1 VAGDDDKVD
10 WTEVEAWV
18 TKYGEDSAENYI
30 KEHYKALGYASQ
42 SAALAGWENH
52 LLSREDQANAEEDA
66 RIAAQVTNKAAHDWI
81 RVNGFGRLTWQEL
94 EVLVDKGEIEERYN
108 EKTGKYTYVKKNLSN

>member
-1 VAGDDDKVD
+1 
-10 WTEVEAWV
+10 
-18 TKYGEDSAENYI
+18 
-30 KEHYKALGYASQ
+30 
-42 SAALAGWENH
+42 
-52 LLSREDQANAEEDA
+52 
-66 RIAAQVTNKAAHDWI
+66 VTNKAAHDWI